1 VDKMEIKIIQVSR
14 EQKEIL
20 RNLMEKYDYE
30 FSQYENMDV
39 NDIGLYG
46 YNYIDHYWT
55 EENRYA
61 FFIKINGK
69 LAGFIM
75 VNNIDETEMKTNFS
89 MAEFFIMYKY
99 KRLGIGAYAVKNIF
113 EKFKGKWEI
122 TYAQNNIPANKFWN
136 KIVYEYTNGKY
147 KKIADYKNF
156 DDGLKRD
163 ALVFCT

>member
-1 VDKMEIKIIQVSR
+1 
-14 EQKEIL
+14 
-20 RNLMEKYDYE
+20 MEKYDYE
-30 FSQYENMDV
+30 FSQYENIDV

-113 EKFKGKWEI
+113 EKFKGKWK
-122 TYAQNNIPANKFWN
+122 IPMH
-136 KIVYEYTNGKY
+136 KIIYWQINYGIK
-147 KKIADYKNF
+147 
-156 DDGLKRD
+156 
-163 ALVFCT
+163 